1 MSSLPDRFECYNT
14 FTRALRP
21 FMVSNIIIAG
31 GGIGGLTL
39 AVALRPRG
47 LHVTCLERNPDLE
60 QGGAGLALSSNAIR
74 ELARLGLE
82 SAVIAAGKV
91 ITRAAILDS
100 RGHPL
105 GAEMDFS
112 RLHRELGVPTVAL
125 HRARL
130 HRLLLEAIGDGVV
143 RTNLR
148 VVDFEQCQEKVTAL
162 CAGGERIEADLLV
175 GADGLH
181 STVRAQFIGD
191 GEPVYSGYTSWRGVT
206 PADAVRAPERVSES
220 WGRGE
225 RFGIVDI
232 GFGEIYWFACA
243 NAPQDGRD
251 RDVHAELL
259 ERFSG
264 WHSPI
269 EQIIR
274 ATRPERILRADITD
288 RPPIKRWHDGRVV
301 LLGDAAHPMTP
312 NLGQGAGQAIE
323 DAVALDHF
331 LGEPIS
337 LEEALRAYEG
347 RRVARANAITRAS
360 RHVGCVAQWENR
372 VAVWLRNAGM
382 RCVPGSFR
390 QAQARRLVQPSDATE
405 EHKKI
410 PF

>member
-1 MSSLPDRFECYNT
+1 MSSLPGGLECFNRFA
-14 FTRALRP
+14 RAFRL
-21 FMVSNIIIAG
+21 FMVSNILIAG

-39 AVALRPRG
+39 AVALRRQG
-47 LHVTCLERNPDLE
+47 LHVTCLERMLDLE

-91 ITRAAILDS
+91 ITCAAILDA
-100 RGHPL
+100 RGNPL
-105 GAEMDFS
+105 GAEMDFA
-112 RLHRELGVPTVAL
+112 RLHRELGAPTVAL

-130 HRLLLEAIGDGVV
+130 HRLLLEAIGEGVV

-148 VVDFEQCQEKVTAL
+148 VVGCEQCPGKVTAL
-162 CAGGERIEADLLV
+162 CATGERIEADLLV
-175 GADGLH
+175 GADGLR
-181 STVRAQFIGD
+181 STLRAQYIGD
-191 GEPVYSGYTSWRGVT
+191 GEPDYSGYTSWRGVT
-206 PADAVRAPERVSES
+206 PANSVRAPKRMSES

-243 NAPQDGRD
+243 NAPPDGRD
-251 RDVHAELL
+251 RDIHVELL

-274 ATRPERILRADITD
+274 ATPPERILRTDITD

-312 NLGQGAGQAIE
+312 NLGQGAGQAID

-331 LGEPIS
+331 LAEPTS
-337 LEEALRAYEG
+337 LEEALRAYER

-360 RHVGCVAQWENR
+360 RHVGRVAQWENR

-382 RCVPGSFR
+382 QCVPGSFR
-390 QAQARRLVQPSDATE
+390 QAQARRLMRPQPV
-405 EHKKI
+405 
-410 PF
+410 